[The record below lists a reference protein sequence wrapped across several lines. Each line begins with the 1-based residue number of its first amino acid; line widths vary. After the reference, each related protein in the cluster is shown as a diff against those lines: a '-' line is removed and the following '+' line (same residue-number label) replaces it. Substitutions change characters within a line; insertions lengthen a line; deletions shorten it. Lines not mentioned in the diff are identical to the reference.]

1 MAGVSQGFDGTDLGV
16 DIKIMGGGDR
26 DTAELLGFFEKLT
39 TEAGLVD
46 EIFAGKI
53 EEVFD

>member
-1 MAGVSQGFDGTDLGV
+1 
-16 DIKIMGGGDR
+16 MGGGDR
-26 DTAELLGFFEKLT
+26 DAAEFLGFLEKLT